1 MDNAIEEIF
10 AVIVVAICGALLVV
24 ALKTIISSGGSLSNM
39 INTLT
44 EAIVH

>member
-1 MDNAIEEIF
+1 MDNAIEEMF
-10 AVIVVAICGALLVV
+10 AVIVVAICAAFLVI
-24 ALKTIISSGGSLSNM
+24 ALKTLISPGGSLSNM